1 MSSSS
6 KCKIDFDIELQLVF
20 VVIHRLVSRT
30 QCKYQSQDE
39 NATRIGQDQ
48 DIVLLGTCPG
58 SLIFK
63 GLKLDHEVDLGV
75 INLVTLHS
83 Y

>member
-30 QCKYQSQDE
+30 QCQSLSRDE

-48 DIVLLGTCPG
+48 GVVLLGSCPLTLVE
-58 SLIFK
+58 SLKI
-63 GLKLDHEVDLGV
+63 DHEIDLVV
-75 INLVTLHS
+75 ILVTLRS
-83 Y
+83 C